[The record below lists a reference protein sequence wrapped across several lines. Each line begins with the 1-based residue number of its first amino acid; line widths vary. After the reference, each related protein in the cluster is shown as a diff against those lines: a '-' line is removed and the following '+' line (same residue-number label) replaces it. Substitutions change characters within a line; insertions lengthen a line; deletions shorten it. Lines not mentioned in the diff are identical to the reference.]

1 MKDNKISSYFDFL
14 KHSQNR
20 LGIQLSEMKKM
31 MERFNRKSLTNDFL
45 PSISYFNDYIENSNY
60 FRPSNTSHFLGYTM
74 DFLKKQDA
82 LFLSKIRHREDMKIF
97 DEQIFPYQ
105 MAFLATHKQEKDIE
119 YIFTTNFRIKNQN
132 NSWSTVIQR
141 TIYLFK
147 DCYRMP
153 IASINSLTDFT
164 SFKNDSK
171 INLVIESQE
180 IGHEKMAIENKCYYP
195 QNTKDI
201 LSKRE
206 IDVLKLAS
214 QGMGSKEIADQL
226 NISVYTINNHRRN
239 MLMRSKCKNILQLV
253 DMAAKNGVL

>member
-1 MKDNKISSYFDFL
+1 
-14 KHSQNR
+14 
-20 LGIQLSEMKKM
+20 
-31 MERFNRKSLTNDFL
+31 
-45 PSISYFNDYIENSNY
+45 
-60 FRPSNTSHFLGYTM
+60 
-74 DFLKKQDA
+74 
-82 LFLSKIRHREDMKIF
+82 
-97 DEQIFPYQ
+97 FPYQ
-105 MAFLATHKQEKDIE
+105 MAFLAIHKQEKDIE

-153 IASINSLTDFT
+153 IASINSLTDLT

-201 LSKRE
+201 LTKRA
-206 IDVLKLAS
+206 I
-214 QGMGSKEIADQL
+214 
-226 NISVYTINNHRRN
+226 
-239 MLMRSKCKNILQLV
+239 
-253 DMAAKNGVL
+253 